1 MNLQDGSFISSD
13 STLSKNDFIHTI
25 STEFG
30 SPKYRVLETIENTT
44 TRFDP
49 MILQIESIDTIQ
61 RFTNWISG
69 LAQNIIVRKVD
80 FVNQKNGQNPKA
92 VFHIAVYDDS
102 FQS

>member
-1 MNLQDGSFISSD
+1 M
-13 STLSKNDFIHTI
+13 
-25 STEFG
+25 
-30 SPKYRVLETIENTT
+30 LETIENTT

-69 LAQNIIVRKVD
+69 LAQNVIVRKVD
-80 FVNQKNGQNPKA
+80 FVNQQNGQNPKA

-102 FQS
+102 FQK

>member
-1 MNLQDGSFISSD
+1 MNYNKFFSNYIQEI
-13 STLSKNDFIHTI
+13 NDLLTKIDTKLI
-25 STEFG
+25 NQ
-30 SPKYRVLETIENTT
+30 TIENTT

-69 LAQNIIVRKVD
+69 LAQNVIVRKVD
-80 FVNQKNGQNPKA
+80 FVNQKNGQNLKA
-92 VFHIAVYDDS
+92 VFHIAIYDDS